1 VPNPELPDSKSGT
14 YGFALAAKLKCVC
27 EAFVSLSTHMG
38 YLSTE
43 TKPKTI
49 VMHPS

>member
-1 VPNPELPDSKSGT
+1 VTAELI
-14 YGFALAAKLKCVC
+14 CVL